1 VPLPAGAIDI
11 NGNLKTVGYAASLA
25 QADAVSNTL
34 PVELNA
40 IGAQVINATLP
51 MVFNGTTWDR
61 ARSAGIG
68 NNVAAT
74 GIPAVG
80 GYGQFN
86 TTPPTITPGNYTAL
100 QTSNRGEILIAKGPT
115 GFSID
120 NTTFTATQ
128 ATGTNLHMVC
138 DSGCSSSAGFA
149 DNATFTIGTTAI
161 NPVGGVFD
169 DTPPTAIATGKAA
182 SARITNNRALHTN
195 LRNQAGTEI
204 GTSTTPIRT
213 DPTGTTT
220 QPVSGTVTTTPPA
233 NASTDVTRFGGNAVA
248 TGTGHQASVFLA

>member
-1 VPLPAGAIDI
+1 
-11 NGNLKTVGYAASLA
+11 
-25 QADAVSNTL
+25 
-34 PVELNA
+34 
-40 IGAQVINATLP
+40 
-51 MVFNGTTWDR
+51 
-61 ARSAGIG
+61 
-68 NNVAAT
+68 
-74 GIPAVG
+74 
-80 GYGQFN
+80 
-86 TTPPTITPGNYTAL
+86 
-100 QTSNRGEILIAKGPT
+100 
-115 GFSID
+115 
-120 NTTFTATQ
+120 
-128 ATGTNLHMVC
+128 MVC

-220 QPVSGTVTTTPPA
+220 QPISGTVTTTPPA
-233 NASTDVTRFGGNAVA
+233 NASTNISRFGGTNVLRE
-248 TGTGHQASVFLA
+248 QVRQVLVFLA